1 MSASVI
7 ARRFTA
13 AALAAGCLVGAATV
27 SAAADDDTG
36 RHDRAPH
43 SSDDNR
49 GRDHRDPFPS
59 DGRDHR
65 DPFPSN
71 GRDHRDPFPSNG
83 RDHRDPFPSNGRDHR
98 DPFPSNG
105 RPGRTPYSAVV
116 IRDVRADSPGFD
128 DGSNWSLN
136 GEWIEI
142 ANTSR
147 RSVDLYGW
155 TLRNED
161 GYRYRF
167 GYLRLAAGSTVRVHT
182 GIGRDTRF
190 DVYQDRRNYVWDNR
204 SDTAA
209 LYDNAGRLVD
219 IESWGR
225 RR

>member
-1 MSASVI
+1 MSASAI

-13 AALAAGCLVGAATV
+13 AALAAGCLLGAATV
-27 SAAADDDTG
+27 SAAADDAPG
-36 RHDRAPH
+36 RHHRAPN
-43 SSDDNR
+43 SSDDYP

-59 DGRDHR
+59 DGRDHRDPFPGRDHR

-71 GRDHRDPFPSNG
+71 GRDHRDPFPS
-83 RDHRDPFPSNGRDHR
+83 H
-98 DPFPSNG
+98 G
-105 RPGRTPYSAVV
+105 RPGRTPYSAVE
-116 IRDVRADSPGFD
+116 IRDVQADSPGFD

-161 GYRYRF
+161 GFRYRF

-182 GIGRDTRF
+182 GIGRDTRS
-190 DVYQDRRNYVWDNR
+190 DVYLDSRRYVWDNR

-209 LYDNAGRLVD
+209 LYDDAGRLVD
-219 IESWGR
+219 IVSWGR